1 MAIAMENP
9 HLVDDLH
16 IKNTIYKG
24 FAIAMFECQRVY
36 HVCIYIY
43 RQIHMII
50 IINYNIIYIYIIPI
64 IQFATPNMNNSTLQ
78 PCVKYRLK
86 QLGVLMNGAV
96 T

>member
-1 MAIAMENP
+1 
-9 HLVDDLH
+9 
-16 IKNTIYKG
+16 
-24 FAIAMFECQRVY
+24 
-36 HVCIYIY
+36 
-43 RQIHMII
+43 MII
-50 IINYNIIYIYIIPI
+50 IINYNNIYIYIIPI

>member
-1 MAIAMENP
+1 
-9 HLVDDLH
+9 
-16 IKNTIYKG
+16 
-24 FAIAMFECQRVY
+24 
-36 HVCIYIY
+36 
-43 RQIHMII
+43 MII
-50 IINYNIIYIYIIPI
+50 IINYNNIYIIPI

>member
-9 HLVDDLH
+9 HLVDDFP

-43 RQIHMII
+43 IYRQIHMII
-50 IINYNIIYIYIIPI
+50 IINYNNIYIIPI